1 MVYEPKKS
9 PLRRRRE
16 MTGLTQEEVA
26 AASGIG
32 LRSYQNY
39 ENLSSYPGVIPAL
52 RICITLRTTVET
64 MWGDLAQF

>member
-1 MVYEPKKS
+1 
-9 PLRRRRE
+9 